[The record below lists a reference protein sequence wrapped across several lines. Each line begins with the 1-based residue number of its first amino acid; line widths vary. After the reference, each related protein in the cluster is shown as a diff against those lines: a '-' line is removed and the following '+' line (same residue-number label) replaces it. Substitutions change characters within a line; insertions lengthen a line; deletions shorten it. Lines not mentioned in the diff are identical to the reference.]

1 MPLIGSESP
10 AQVSSH
16 TPALPSADALTKT
29 APTVVM
35 LVTSDGLTDPRVVR
49 AMRSARRAG
58 FRVRLLCR
66 PRAGGS
72 EGDGQGI
79 PAGVDVH
86 RVSRLPG
93 FQGFKRLFA
102 PRPELT
108 VTGGLRRSAWA
119 TRTVPF
125 WIRPWELWI
134 LGGIT
139 WFTWQAL
146 WKVGRC
152 PAALYHAHDLD
163 TLPAGVILSRLKG
176 VPLLYDAHELFCD
189 QFSRASRQFRAVLFG
204 LEHGLIRF
212 AHAVVTVNH
221 SIAEQLSVWHAVPSP
236 AVVMNCPM
244 AEQASKTVAGQ
255 LRLPYRERARVI
267 YQGIFVQDRG
277 LEQLVLS
284 ARRYESADLYL
295 RGYGPLEPAL
305 RALIKAEGLEDRV
318 HVLPPAESSQLVRSL
333 EGFDIGVVPYRA
345 TTLNNR
351 LCLPN
356 KVFEYLQAGLA
367 LAVSALPELERVVK
381 DTAAGEVFDPE
392 EPRDIARAINS
403 LTSDIERLIDLK
415 TRARAAGRGRYT
427 WEAQGEPS
435 LLACYRALV
444 GSPGI

>member
-163 TLPAGVILSRLKG
+163 TLPAGVILSRLK
-176 VPLLYDAHELFCD
+176 
-189 QFSRASRQFRAVLFG
+189 
-204 LEHGLIRF
+204 
-212 AHAVVTVNH
+212 
-221 SIAEQLSVWHAVPSP
+221 
-236 AVVMNCPM
+236 
-244 AEQASKTVAGQ
+244 
-255 LRLPYRERARVI
+255 
-267 YQGIFVQDRG
+267 
-277 LEQLVLS
+277 
-284 ARRYESADLYL
+284 
-295 RGYGPLEPAL
+295 
-305 RALIKAEGLEDRV
+305 
-318 HVLPPAESSQLVRSL
+318 
-333 EGFDIGVVPYRA
+333 
-345 TTLNNR
+345 
-351 LCLPN
+351 
-356 KVFEYLQAGLA
+356 
-367 LAVSALPELERVVK
+367 
-381 DTAAGEVFDPE
+381 
-392 EPRDIARAINS
+392 
-403 LTSDIERLIDLK
+403 
-415 TRARAAGRGRYT
+415 
-427 WEAQGEPS
+427 
-435 LLACYRALV
+435 
-444 GSPGI
+444 

>member
-1 MPLIGSESP
+1 MPLAASEP
-10 AQVSSH
+10 AAQVSSH
-16 TPALPSADALTKT
+16 SPALPLANVEAKT

-35 LVTSDGLTDPRVVR
+35 LVTSDGLTDPRVLR
-49 AMRSARRAG
+49 AMWTARRAG

-66 PRAGGS
+66 PRADES
-72 EGDGQGI
+72 EGDGRRI

-93 FQGFKRLFA
+93 LQGFKRLFA
-102 PRPELT
+102 PRSELA
-108 VTGGLRRSAWA
+108 VTSGTRRSGLAQ
-119 TRTVPF
+119 RTLPF
-125 WIRPWELWI
+125 WIKPWELWI

-152 PAALYHAHDLD
+152 PAVLYHAHDLD
-163 TLPAGVILSRLKG
+163 TLPAGAVLSRLKG

-189 QFSRASRQFRAVLFG
+189 QFSGASRQFRAILFG
-204 LEHGLIRF
+204 LEHWLIRF

-221 SIAEQLSVWHAVPSP
+221 SIAEQLSAWHTVPLP
-236 AVVMNCPM
+236 AVVMKCPM
-244 AEQASKTVAGQ
+244 AEQTGKTVASQ
-255 LRLPYRERARVI
+255 LRLPYRKGARVT

-284 ARRYESADLYL
+284 ARWYESAELYL
-295 RGYGPLEPAL
+295 RGFGPLEPVL
-305 RALIKAEGLEDRV
+305 RALVEAEGLEDRV
-318 HVLPPAESSQLVRSL
+318 HVLPPAEPSQLVQSL

-367 LAVSALPELERVVK
+367 LAVSALPELEQVVK
-381 DTAAGEVFDPE
+381 ETAAGEVFDPE
-392 EPRDIARAINS
+392 QPRDIARAINS
-403 LTSDIERLIDLK
+403 LTCDVERLIDLQA
-415 TRARAAGRGRYT
+415 RARAAGRGRYT
-427 WEAQGEPS
+427 WEAQGEPR

-444 GSPGI
+444 